1 MMLVYIGIA
10 YHILVIENR
19 DASEQRALEGIKQV
33 PVRNKS
39 FQ

>member
-1 MMLVYIGIA
+1 V
-10 YHILVIENR
+10 VENR
-19 DASEQRALEGIKQV
+19 DALEQRALEGIKQV